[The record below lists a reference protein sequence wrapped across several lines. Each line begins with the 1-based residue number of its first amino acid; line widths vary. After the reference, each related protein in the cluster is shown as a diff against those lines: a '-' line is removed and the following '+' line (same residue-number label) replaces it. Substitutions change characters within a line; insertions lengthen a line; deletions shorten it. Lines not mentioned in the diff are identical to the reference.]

1 MAVAWRG
8 ASGDAGFRVDSGEP
22 DMSGGFL
29 FLDNIP
35 RMPGARE
42 RNGKGS
48 VSNVWRGDGGEWR
61 VWTALHG
68 RVFESGV
75 SRERMVAELKF
86 LIIGNDPESLE
97 PVGSAVDHLGYESTV
112 ASTVD
117 LGVQLAHTG
126 EYDIAMVD
134 ITGPDEGIMNVLKDI
149 HDMRTFS
156 DLVVIADRERK
167 KQSIHL
173 LNSEVWAYLEKP
185 VDEEE
190 LKVVVDRI
198 DGFTCLRREVSN
210 KSRRL
215 SHLEV
220 LNEIT
225 RETLLSQENDTLLWY
240 LARLINEKF
249 NYYNVNIFLM
259 NATRD
264 RAVLRAFA
272 GGFGDDFVVGYSLAL
287 GEGVVGWAAQNRQSL
302 LIGDVRKDSRRIQ
315 GFAFEEHVLSELAVP
330 IMFED
335 KVLGVIHTESV
346 ELNAFTRDDVMVL
359 ETIADQ
365 IALSFEKSRLSKEL
379 VEAHQLSAA
388 INDSLP
394 VSIVIV
400 DRELKIEYVNRTF
413 FDMYGLR
420 REDFLHQ
427 PVQRFFSRDLTT
439 KFILDQELAHVLET
453 GNPVTH
459 SNIRY
464 TSPEHPE
471 KVITVSFFRVHAGVF
486 PRVMILIQDVTDFT
500 KKAYQLSLLRE
511 ISIAMQGVLERDKLL
526 HLILTCV
533 TAGFA
538 IGFNRAFLFLVERGA
553 NELRGIMGVGP
564 TSQEEA
570 YRIWNELSSKALT
583 FQEYLD
589 NVNRGFMVKGGL
601 QYLVENIVVSMDK
614 ANNVLTETASKG
626 TVFHVTNAWENPLM
640 DEAMKK
646 IIISK
651 EFVSV
656 PLIVKNQVIGVLL
669 ADNAFSGRAI
679 TGDSIEV
686 LTMFAAQAAIAIE
699 NAQILSDLE
708 EKIQELQKAYQDLEK
723 AQDALIRNEK
733 LAAIGEVSA
742 RLAHEIRNPLATIG
756 GFAKSIQKKYDDRE
770 RTIRNANIIVDEV
783 HRLEHILSNVLD
795 FTKSGTPKK
804 TPGDVNELIRKTLS
818 IMEANIF
825 SKGVVVVLDLAEGR
839 LDAEFDEPQ
848 LKQVLINLMQNAINA
863 MPEGGAIE
871 IRSLELNGDIQI
883 DIRDTGVGIPQ
894 QYLDIIFEPF
904 FTTRG
909 NGTGLG
915 LSISN
920 RIIQNHGGRLEI
932 ASKEGAGTTV
942 SIFLPKS

>member
-1 MAVAWRG
+1 MRL
-8 ASGDAGFRVDSGEP
+8 
-22 DMSGGFL
+22 MT
-29 FLDNIP
+29 
-35 RMPGARE
+35 ARE
-42 RNGKGS
+42 HM
-48 VSNVWRGDGGEWR
+48 VSDLRFLLVGGD
-61 VWTALHG
+61 
-68 RVFESGV
+68 
-75 SRERMVAELKF
+75 RET
-86 LIIGNDPESLE
+86 LE
-97 PVGSAVDHLGYESTV
+97 QVGSSMTGAGYEAVV
-112 ASTVD
+112 AATDD
-117 LGVQLAHTG
+117 LGVQLARTG
-126 EYDIAMVD
+126 EYNIAVVNVE
-134 ITGPDEGIMNVLKDI
+134 GPGGEGIELLKQLREIRAFGDMVVL
-149 HDMRTFS
+149 
-156 DLVVIADRERK
+156 ADRPQRK
-167 KQSIHL
+167 KVIRQL
-173 LNSEVWAYLEKP
+173 GTDLWAFLDKP
-185 VDEEE
+185 IDMDE
-190 LKVVVDRI
+190 LRVVLDRI
-198 DGFTCLRREVSN
+198 EGFTCLRREVSS

-225 RETLLSQENDTLLWY
+225 RETLLSQENDDLLWY

-259 NATRD
+259 NEDRD
-264 RAVLRAFA
+264 RAELKAFA
-272 GGFGDDFVVGYSLAL
+272 GGFGDDFVVGYSLGL
-287 GEGVVGWAAQNRQSL
+287 DEGIVGWAAQNRQSL
-302 LIGDVRKDSRRIQ
+302 LVGDVRKEPRRIQ

-335 KVLGVIHTESV
+335 RVLGVIHTESV

-359 ETIADQ
+359 ETVADQ

-379 VEAHQLSAA
+379 MEAHQLSAA

-394 VSIVIV
+394 VSVVIV
-400 DRELKIEYVNRTF
+400 NRELRIEYVNRTF
-413 FDMYGLR
+413 FEMYGMR

-427 PVQRFFSRDLTT
+427 PVQMFFSRDLSSQ
-439 KFILDQELAHVLET
+439 FNLDRELAQVFENGH
-453 GNPVTH
+453 PVTH

-471 KVITVSFFRVHAGVF
+471 KVITVSFFRVVAGPW

-538 IGFNRAFLFLVERGA
+538 IGFNRAFLFLVDRDR

-583 FQEYLD
+583 FEKYLES
-589 NVNRGFMVKGGL
+589 VNRGFMVKGGL
-601 QYLVENIVVSMDK
+601 QYLVENIVIDLDG
-614 ANNVLTETASKG
+614 AHNILTETVRSSAA
-626 TVFHVTNAWENPLM
+626 THVENAWENPLM
-640 DEAMKK
+640 DPTMKK
-646 IIISK
+646 IVISK
-651 EFVSV
+651 EFVAV

-679 TGDSIEV
+679 TPESIEV
-686 LTMFAAQAAIAIE
+686 LTMFVAQAAIAIE
-699 NAQILSDLE
+699 NAKILGDLE
-708 EKIQELQKAYQDLEK
+708 EKVKELQQAYLDLER

-756 GFAKSIQKKYDDRE
+756 GFAKSIQKKHDDRE

-795 FTKSGTPKK
+795 FTKSGNPKK
-804 TPGDVNELIRKTLS
+804 APGDINELIRKTLA
-818 IMEANIF
+818 IMEVNIF

-839 LDAEFDEPQ
+839 LEAEFDEAQ
-848 LKQVLINLMQNAINA
+848 IKQVLINLIQNAINA

-871 IRSLELNGDIQI
+871 IKSIDLGDEIRME
-883 DIRDTGVGIPQ
+883 IRDTGVGIPQ
-894 QYLDIIFEPF
+894 QYMENIFEPF

-920 RIIQNHGGRLEI
+920 RIVQNHGGRLEI
-932 ASKEGAGTTV
+932 VSKEGAGTTI
-942 SIFLPKS
+942 SIIFPKS

>member
-1 MAVAWRG
+1 MARRYIREKY
-8 ASGDAGFRVDSGEP
+8 SGQISFESKLSG
-22 DMSGGFL
+22 
-29 FLDNIP
+29 II
-35 RMPGARE
+35 RE
-42 RNGKGS
+42 R
-48 VSNVWRGDGGEWR
+48 
-61 VWTALHG
+61 T
-68 RVFESGV
+68 
-75 SRERMVAELKF
+75 VADLKF
-86 LIIGNDPESLE
+86 LIIGNDPEFLE
-97 PVGSAVDHLGYESTV
+97 QTGSMVNDLGYTSTV
-112 ASTVD
+112 AATAD
-117 LGVQLAHTG
+117 MGVELAHTG

-134 ITGPDEGIMNVLKDI
+134 ITGPDDRFMDVTKRI
-149 HDMRTFS
+149 HEMKTVS
-156 DLVVIADRERK
+156 ELMIIADRERK
-167 KQSIHL
+167 KQAVRL
-173 LNSEVWAYLEKP
+173 LKSDVWAYLEKP
-185 VDEEE
+185 VDSEE
-190 LKVVVDRI
+190 LKVMVDRI
-198 DGFTCLRREVSN
+198 ENFTCLRSEVSE

-225 RETLLSQENDTLLWY
+225 RETLLSQENDTFLWY
-240 LARLINEKF
+240 LARFINEKF
-249 NYYNVNIFLM
+249 NYFNVNIFLM
-259 NATRD
+259 NSTQD

-287 GEGVVGWAAQNRQSL
+287 GEGVVGWSAQNRQSL

-315 GFAFEEHVLSELAVP
+315 GFAFEDTILSELAVP
-330 IMFED
+330 IVFED

-346 ELNAFTRDDVMVL
+346 ELNAFNRYDVMVL

-365 IALSFEKSRLSKEL
+365 ISLSFEKSRLSREL
-379 VEAHQLSAA
+379 VEAHQLSAV

-394 VSIVIV
+394 VSVVII

-413 FDMYGLR
+413 YEMYGLK

-427 PVQRFFSRDLTT
+427 PVQQFFSRDMTS
-439 KFILDQELAHVLET
+439 KFIPDQELARVLED
-453 GNPVTH
+453 GIPVTH

-464 TSPEHPE
+464 TSPDHPE
-471 KVITVSFFRVHAGVF
+471 KVITVSFIRVHAGAF

-553 NELRGIMGVGP
+553 QELRGIMGVGP
-564 TSQEEA
+564 ISQEEA

-601 QYLVENIVVSMDK
+601 QSLVENIAISLNK
-614 ANNVLTETASKG
+614 ANNILTETVSKG

-640 DEAMKK
+640 DDTLRK
-646 IIISK
+646 IIISN

-656 PLIVKNQVIGVLL
+656 PLIVKNQVIGALL
-669 ADNAFSGRAI
+669 ADNAFSGRPI

-686 LTMFAAQAAIAIE
+686 LTMFASQAAIAIE

-708 EKIQELQKAYQDLEK
+708 DKVQELQIAYQDLEK

-770 RTIRNANIIVDEV
+770 RTIRNANIIVEEV

-804 TPGDVNELIRKTLS
+804 TPGDINELMRKTLN

-825 SKGVVVVLDLAEGR
+825 SKGVVAVLDLAEGR

-871 IRSLELNGDIQI
+871 IRSQELDGEIRI

-894 QYLDIIFEPF
+894 QHLENIFEPF

-932 ASKEGAGTTV
+932 TSKEGAGTSV

>member
-1 MAVAWRG
+1 M
-8 ASGDAGFRVDSGEP
+8 
-22 DMSGGFL
+22 
-29 FLDNIP
+29 
-35 RMPGARE
+35 
-42 RNGKGS
+42 
-48 VSNVWRGDGGEWR
+48 
-61 VWTALHG
+61 
-68 RVFESGV
+68 
-75 SRERMVAELKF
+75 RERMVADLKF
-86 LIIGNDPESLE
+86 LIIGNEQESL
-97 PVGSAVDHLGYESTV
+97 DQV
-112 ASTVD
+112 ASEVNGLGHESVVAADVD
-117 LGVQLAHTG
+117 LGLQLARTG
-126 EYDIAMVD
+126 GYDVAMVD
-134 ITGPDEGIMNVLKDI
+134 ITGSDGRLMDALQQI
-149 HDMRTFS
+149 HDLKTFN
-156 DLVVIADRERK
+156 DLIVIADREKRK
-167 KQSIHL
+167 QAIRL
-173 LNSEVWAYLEKP
+173 FDGDVWAYLEKP
-185 VDEEE
+185 VDPDE
-190 LKVVVDRI
+190 LKVVVNRI
-198 DGFTCLRREVSN
+198 DGFTCLQSEVSS

-259 NATRD
+259 DMASD

-272 GGFGDDFVVGYSLAL
+272 GGFGDDFVVGYSLARD
-287 GEGVVGWAAQNRQSL
+287 EGIVGWTIQNRQSL
-302 LIGDVRKDSRRIQ
+302 LVDDVRKDSRRIQ
-315 GFAFEEHVLSELAVP
+315 GFAFEEYVLSELAVP
-330 IMFED
+330 IMFENT
-335 KVLGVIHTESV
+335 VLGVIHTESV

-365 IALSFEKSRLSKEL
+365 VALSFEKSRLSREV
-379 VEAHQLSAA
+379 VEAHQLSSA

-400 DRELKIEYVNRTF
+400 DSELKIEYVNRTF
-413 FDMYGLR
+413 FDMYGLQ
-420 REDFLHQ
+420 REDFLRQ
-427 PVQRFFSRDLTT
+427 PVQKFFSRDLTT
-439 KFILDQELAHVLET
+439 RFILDQELEHVLDNGE
-453 GNPVTH
+453 PVTH
-459 SNIRY
+459 NNIRY

-471 KVITVSFFRVHAGVF
+471 KVITVSFFRVHAGTF
-486 PRVMILIQDVTDFT
+486 PRVMILIQDMTDFT

-538 IGFNRAFLFLVERGA
+538 IGFNRAFLFLVERKT

-601 QYLVENIVVSMDK
+601 QELVENICVDMGS
-614 ANNVLTETASKG
+614 AQNILTETAMKG
-626 TVFHVTNAWENPLM
+626 TVFHVTNAWENPFIDDVMRKL
-640 DEAMKK
+640 
-646 IIISK
+646 IISR

-656 PLIVKNQVIGVLL
+656 PLIVKNQVIGVLF

-686 LTMFAAQAAIAIE
+686 LTMFAFQAAIAIE
-699 NAQILSDLE
+699 NAQILADLE
-708 EKIQELQKAYQDLEK
+708 DKVQELQHTNLDLEK

-770 RTIRNANIIVDEV
+770 RTIRNANIIVEEV

-804 TPGDVNELIRKTLS
+804 TSGDINDLIRKTLS

-825 SKGVVVVLDLAEGR
+825 SKGVVVVLDLAEGI

-848 LKQVLINLMQNAINA
+848 FKQVLINLMQNAINA
-863 MPEGGAIE
+863 MPEGGALE
-871 IRSLELNGDIQI
+871 IRSQELDSRIKI

-894 QYLDIIFEPF
+894 QYLENIFEPF

-920 RIIQNHGGRLEI
+920 RIIQNHGGQLEI
-932 ASKEGAGTTV
+932 VSTEGAGTTV
-942 SIFLPKS
+942 SIVLPKS

>member
-1 MAVAWRG
+1 MGVHG
-8 ASGDAGFRVDSGEP
+8 QHF
-22 DMSGGFL
+22 GGK
-29 FLDNIP
+29 
-35 RMPGARE
+35 
-42 RNGKGS
+42 KG
-48 VSNVWRGDGGEWR
+48 
-61 VWTALHG
+61 G
-68 RVFESGV
+68 RYFV
-75 SRERMVAELKF
+75 RERMVADLKF
-86 LIIGNDPESLE
+86 LLAGGDRETLE
-97 PVGSAVDHLGYESTV
+97 QIEAVMTGVGYDVVIA
-112 ASTVD
+112 ASD
-117 LGVQLAHTG
+117 ELCMQLARTG
-126 EYDIAMVD
+126 EYDVAVVSLS
-134 ITGPDEGIMNVLKDI
+134 GPDTPELDLLKQL
-149 HDMRTFS
+149 HDLRIFS
-156 DLVVIADRERK
+156 DMVVAADRAARK
-167 KQSIHL
+167 RAIGMVGSAI
-173 LNSEVWAYLEKP
+173 WAYLDIP
-185 VDEEE
+185 VDPDEI
-190 LKVVVDRI
+190 KVVLDRI
-198 DGFTCLRREVSN
+198 DGFTCLRREVSS

-225 RETLLSQENDTLLWY
+225 RETLLSQGNDDLLWY

-249 NYYNVNIFLM
+249 NYYNVNIFLV
-259 NATRD
+259 NETGERV
-264 RAVLRAFA
+264 VLRAFA

-287 GEGVVGWAAQNRQSL
+287 EEGLVGWAAANRQSL
-302 LIGDVRKDSRRIQ
+302 LIGDIRKDERRIQ

-335 KVLGVIHTESV
+335 RVLGVIHTESV

-359 ETIADQ
+359 ETVADQ
-365 IALSFEKSRLSKEL
+365 IALSFEKSRLSTEL
-379 VEAHQLSAA
+379 LEAHQLSAA

-400 DRELKIEYVNRTF
+400 DQELRIEYVNRTF
-413 FDMYGLR
+413 YDMYGMR

-427 PVQRFFSRDLTT
+427 PVQKFFSRDLSSQ
-439 KFILDQELAHVLET
+439 FNLDRELAQVFET
-453 GNPVTH
+453 GDPVTH

-471 KVITVSFFRVHAGVF
+471 KVITVSFFRVVAGVY

-526 HLILTCV
+526 HMILTCV

-538 IGFNRAFLFLVERGA
+538 IGFNRAFLFLMDRDG

-570 YRIWNELSSKALT
+570 FRIWNELSSKALT
-583 FQEYLD
+583 FEKYLD
-589 NVNRGFMVKGGL
+589 NVNSGLLIKGGL
-601 QYLVENIVVSMDK
+601 QYLVENIVIDLST
-614 ANNVLTETASKG
+614 ARNLLTEAVRSSSPI
-626 TVFHVTNAWENPLM
+626 HVENAWDNPLM
-640 DEAMKK
+640 DPTMKK
-646 IIISK
+646 IVISK
-651 EFVSV
+651 EFVAV

-679 TGDSIEV
+679 TPESIEV

-699 NAQILSDLE
+699 NAKILSDLE
-708 EKIQELQKAYQDLEK
+708 EKVKELQQAYLDLER

-756 GFAKSIQKKYDDRE
+756 GFAKSIQKKHDDRE

-804 TPGDVNELIRKTLS
+804 IPGEVNELIRKTLG
-818 IMEANIF
+818 IMEVNIF

-839 LDAEFDEPQ
+839 LEAEFDEAQ
-848 LKQVLINLMQNAINA
+848 IKQVLINLIQNAINA

-871 IRSLELNGDIQI
+871 IRSI
-883 DIRDTGVGIPQ
+883 DLGGEARIEIRDTGVGIPH
-894 QYLDIIFEPF
+894 QYMANIFEPF

-920 RIIQNHGGRLEI
+920 RIVQNHGGRLEI
-932 ASKEGAGTTV
+932 VSKEGSGTTV
-942 SIFLPKS
+942 SIVLPKR